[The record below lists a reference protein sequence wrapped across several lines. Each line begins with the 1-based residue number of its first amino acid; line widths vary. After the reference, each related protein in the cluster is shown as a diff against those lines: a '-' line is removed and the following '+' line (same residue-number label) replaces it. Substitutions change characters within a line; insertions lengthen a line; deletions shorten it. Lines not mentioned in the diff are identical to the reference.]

1 MNIKVYVVDRL
12 FCLDPLVNVAPVKA
26 DSVVIVVTT
35 GVEPITSTPSFKLL
49 NVAKL
54 KVVVGLVVGGLV
66 IKEYV
71 TLIVEPA
78 LTADNK
84 LIEIVL
90 LAGVAVHVVAT
101 DWCKHVPP
109 PVRPTVDGTVTTTF
123 ELEGSALGTCMMK
136 E

>member
-1 MNIKVYVVDRL
+1 MVKLYIVLAVFVGVNGMLTFVD
-12 FCLDPLVNVAPVKA
+12 P
-26 DSVVIVVTT
+26 
-35 GVEPITSTPSFKLL
+35 
-49 NVAKL
+49 KL

-66 IKEYV
+66 SKEYV